1 MEEKK
6 QLTEVSNFI
15 SNWFATD
22 GSHSIIPSGEFK
34 TLEEFRLYLTG
45 KISDLLDTKYD
56 TLINILY
63 RIDVEEEKLNKLFS
77 GKDREHI
84 PEALADIIIE
94 RSLQKII
101 FRQMYKEGK
110 L

>member
-1 MEEKK
+1 MEDKK
-6 QLTEVSNFI
+6 KLIEVSNFI
-15 SNWFATD
+15 SNWFAMD
-22 GSHSIIPSGEFK
+22 ESSSLIPNGDFK
-34 TLEEFRLYLTG
+34 TLEEFRLYLTR
-45 KISDLLDTKYD
+45 KITDLLDTKYN

-84 PEALADIIIE
+84 PGALADIIIE

>member
-1 MEEKK
+1 MEDKN
-6 QLTEVSNFI
+6 QLVEVSNCI
-15 SNWFATD
+15 SNWFAKDEST
-22 GSHSIIPSGEFK
+22 SLIPNRDFK
-34 TLEEFRLYLTG
+34 TLEEFRLYLTS
-45 KISDLLDTKYD
+45 KISDLLDTKYN

-77 GKDREHI
+77 DKNREQI
-84 PEALADIIIE
+84 PGVLADIIIK

-101 FRQMYKEGK
+101 FRQMYKDGK

>member
-6 QLTEVSNFI
+6 QLMEVSNFI

-22 GSHSIIPSGEFK
+22 DSHSLIPNGEFK
-34 TLEEFRLYLTG
+34 TLEEFRLYLTN
-45 KISDLLDTKYD
+45 KISDLLDTKYN

-63 RIDVEEEKLNKLFS
+63 RIDVEEKKLDELFS
-77 GKDREHI
+77 GKNREHI
-84 PEALADIIIE
+84 PGALANIIIE
-94 RSLQKII
+94 RSLQKIF